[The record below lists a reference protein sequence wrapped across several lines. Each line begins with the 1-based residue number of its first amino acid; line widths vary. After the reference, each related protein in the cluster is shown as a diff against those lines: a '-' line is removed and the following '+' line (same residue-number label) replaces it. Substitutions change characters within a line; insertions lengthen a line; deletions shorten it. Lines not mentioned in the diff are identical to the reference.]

1 MTCFLKEFV
10 GFHNLLVIGIK
21 KREIVAAKL
30 WKINGLMLD
39 LALPDELFVLPDILK
54 ILLFLGHDSQS

>member
-1 MTCFLKEFV
+1 V